1 MKMFLALLTPLAA
14 TVANAGHLLVQP
26 CDLYEGHKPTGGTT
40 SIIEYH
46 WETLT
51 AVERLRHFDRA
62 KEHTKNF
69 SQYNHVCTA
78 AQLEMQAAVRL
89 VVDAVVTCRCP
100 GPVVHLKRE
109 QLLDAQVRRRRGA
122 GGRGAPRPCAGDTR
136 LRRRLAYVSRRPNV
150 SSPARGAL
158 PRTARLRRE
167 TG

>member
-62 KEHTKNF
+62 K
-69 SQYNHVCTA
+69 
-78 AQLEMQAAVRL
+78 
-89 VVDAVVTCRCP
+89 
-100 GPVVHLKRE
+100 
-109 QLLDAQVRRRRGA
+109 
-122 GGRGAPRPCAGDTR
+122 
-136 LRRRLAYVSRRPNV
+136 
-150 SSPARGAL
+150 
-158 PRTARLRRE
+158 
-167 TG
+167 